1 MKNQATNMWPAD
13 SSRSLILEQNVAEL
27 QAQLQQAYQKIKEL
41 QDIIANITS
50 GQTTFSNQPDK

>member
-1 MKNQATNMWPAD
+1 MWPAD

-41 QDIIANITS
+41 QDTIANITS
-50 GQTTFSNQPDK
+50 GQTTFSSQPDK

>member
-1 MKNQATNMWPAD
+1 MWPAD

-41 QDIIANITS
+41 QDTIANINS
-50 GQTTFSNQPDK
+50 GQNTFSSQPDK

>member
-1 MKNQATNMWPAD
+1 MWPAD

-41 QDIIANITS
+41 QDTIAKINS
-50 GQTTFSNQPDK
+50 GQTTCSRQPDK